1 MTADRFDMPRIMIE
15 FLNVAVRNRTI
26 DAADVWAL
34 ACNHGTDWKAMRD
47 TVIEYA
53 FANYHSDV
61 GRAAHDELARL
72 SNECY
77 RVLNMGM
84 APTIHFN

>member
-1 MTADRFDMPRIMIE
+1 MTADRFDMPRIMVE

-26 DAADVWAL
+26 DAAEVWAL

-47 TVIEYA
+47 EIIMAA
-53 FANYHSDV
+53 FNNRHCNL
-61 GRAAHDELARL
+61 AAHSELCKL
-72 SNECY
+72 NDECY
-77 RVLNMGM
+77 RVLHMNM